1 MRAVSI
7 LALGAALASTGA
19 QAQVIS
25 RSVSEEPVET
35 IVTQTPNGTVV
46 TRRPLGTE
54 PMPYRAPAAIVEAPY
69 RAPAMV
75 ETAPDTVDAI
85 TTREV
90 VRRVE
95 TRPRL
100 ATRPVALET
109 RKTIVRKSARV
120 DRPAERVVTRTARA
134 PVATIALS
142 PAERH
147 IVYQTIVEQN
157 VLPAPRVVAPAYR
170 ETWRDQT
177 WRDQAWRDQAW
188 RDQSWR
194 DPYWNNAPVVAA
206 DEDVEFATPTYA
218 VGAVLPSGVPLFA
231 VPREVSYRVP
241 AARPYSYAY
250 VGGRAYLV
258 DPASSVIVAD
268 VTE

>member
-1 MRAVSI
+1 MTTPAARNRRNARFCGAFSDHQQRSEAVMRAVVSI
-7 LALGAALASTGA
+7 LALGAALAATGA
-19 QAQVIS
+19 QAQVVS

-46 TRRPLGTE
+46 TRRPLGRE
-54 PMPYRAPAAIVEAPY
+54 AA
-69 RAPAMV
+69 
-75 ETAPDTVDAI
+75 DTVDTI

-90 VRRVE
+90 VRRAE
-95 TRPRL
+95 SRPARV
-100 ATRPVALET
+100 TT
-109 RKTIVRKSARV
+109 RKTIVRKAARLDR
-120 DRPAERVVTRTARA
+120 DRPAVVTRPVRE

-142 PAERH
+142 PSERH
-147 IVYQTIVEQN
+147 TVYQTIVEQQ
-157 VLPAPRVVAPAYR
+157 VVPAPRVVAPAPAPVYR

-177 WRDQAWRDQAW
+177 WRDQTSRDPT
-188 RDQSWR
+188 WR

-206 DEDVEFATPTYA
+206 DEDVEMTTPAYA
-218 VGAVLPSGVPLFA
+218 VGSVLPTGVPLFA
-231 VPREVSYRVP
+231 VPQEIGYRVP

-258 DPASSVIVAD
+258 DPASGVIVAD